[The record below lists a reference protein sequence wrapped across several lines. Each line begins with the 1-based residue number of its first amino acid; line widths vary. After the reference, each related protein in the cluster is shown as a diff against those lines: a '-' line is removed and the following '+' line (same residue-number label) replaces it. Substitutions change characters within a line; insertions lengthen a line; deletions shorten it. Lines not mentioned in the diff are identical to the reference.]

1 MVKRI
6 IAKPHLFF
14 FAIVP
19 LFILLSFIAGDKVI
33 DINIFVT
40 YYALEYHLL
49 FLFSAVFFAMIGIN
63 YFSLSWS
70 EKPPKKW
77 ITVIHLALQI
87 IALILLFTNNNW
99 NWISEKSF
107 NGIETMNDNSNTII
121 MLSFLTFMLSVFFH
135 LINFFTSLFTK
146 KL

>member
-14 FAIVP
+14 FALVP
-19 LFILLSFIAGDKVI
+19 IFILLSFIAGEKVI
-33 DINIFVT
+33 DINISVIYF
-40 YYALEYHLL
+40 ALEYHLL

-63 YFSLSWS
+63 YFSLSWT

-77 ITVIHLALQI
+77 LTIIHLALQI

-99 NWISEKSF
+99 NWIRKKSL
-107 NGIETMNDNSNTII
+107 NEIEIINDNSNII
-121 MLSFLTFMLSVFFH
+121 ITLSFLTFILSVFFH
-135 LINFFTSLFTK
+135 LTNFFTSLFLK
-146 KL
+146 KE